1 MIRSKKYLY
10 ILLGF
15 LLFLLLLNFGI
26 TLWVEYKLAKISNK
40 ENDSDYT
47 ISYKDID
54 LSIWN
59 SSIEI
64 KDIMVVP
71 KTHVENTKEK
81 LGIYA
86 NVSKIEID
94 DFDVWSILF
103 GKKIKAEKLTIS
115 KPDIIL
121 YKNNKKPINN
131 AKSINN
137 KVVKPFE
144 KIIIVSDVFL
154 NQGNIKIV
162 NNITKEVLTSV
173 TNIHLKVEGI
183 VLNEETLEQKIPFNY
198 QSYSVVCDSA
208 FYHIDAFYKV
218 TLKKLSTTDTA
229 LNITN
234 LKLVP
239 KFSRQEFVQMIPKEK
254 DLYTIS
260 AEDLSIKR
268 MEWKFENDIFSFKT
282 DAIVINT
289 LDANIYRGKMPEDD
303 LSKKKLYNS
312 LLRELPFNLK
322 VGRLQ
327 IINSKVV
334 YEEEKSFKE
343 GAGKL
348 SFTDF
353 DMTVLNLQ
361 SGYKKEK
368 LADTKIKVKCIF
380 MKESELDVDWSF
392 NVMDETDGF
401 KIKGNIFNFDA
412 AEMEYFTKPYMN
424 VIVKGDLDQVYFN
437 FAGNDFSNKG
447 DFALKYDD
455 LKVEI
460 FRNKERQKINK
471 FLSAVANLFIKDDSG
486 EELKSTTIEVVCT
499 QEKSFYNLLWISI
512 AEGLKKLL
520 L

>member
-1 MIRSKKYLY
+1 MTSFSKYLY
-10 ILLGF
+10 ILLGTF
-15 LLFLLLLNFGI
+15 LFLILLNIGI
-26 TLWVEYKLAKISNK
+26 NLLVEHKLPDIINNK
-40 ENDSDYT
+40 NDSDYKV
-47 ISYKDID
+47 SYKDID

-64 KDIMVVP
+64 TDIIVVP
-71 KTHVENTKEK
+71 KTHIENSEAK

-86 NVSKIEID
+86 KVERIAID

-103 GKKIKAEKLTIS
+103 GKKIKAKQLTIS
-115 KPDIIL
+115 KPDITL
-121 YKNNKKPINN
+121 YKNNKEAINN
-131 AKSINN
+131 SKSIND

-154 NQGNIKIV
+154 KEGNVKIV
-162 NNITKEVLTSV
+162 NNNTKELVTNV
-173 TNIHLKVEGI
+173 TNIDLKLEGI

-208 FYHIDAFYKV
+208 FYHIDEFYKV
-218 TLKKLSTTDTA
+218 SLKKLTTTNTA
-229 LNITN
+229 LNITD

-239 KFSRQEFVQMIPKEK
+239 KFSRQEFVQKIPKER

-260 AEDLSIKR
+260 TDAISIKS
-268 MEWKFENDIFSFKT
+268 MDWKFENDRFSFKT
-282 DAIVINT
+282 NAIVINA
-289 LDANIYRGKMPEDD
+289 LDANIYRGKMPVDD

-312 LLRELPFNLK
+312 MLRELSFNLK
-322 VGRLQ
+322 VDSLQ
-327 IINSKVV
+327 IKNSKVV
-334 YEEEKSFKE
+334 YEEEKSFEE

-353 DMTVLNLQ
+353 DMTVLNLE
-361 SGYKKEK
+361 SGYGKEK
-368 LADTKIKVKCIF
+368 VVDTKIKVKCIF

-401 KIKGNIFNFDA
+401 KIKGKIFNFEA
-412 AEMEYFTKPYMN
+412 SEMEYFTKPYMN
-424 VIVKGDLDQVYFN
+424 VIVKGNLDKVYFN

-460 FRNKERQKINK
+460 FRNNERQKINK
-471 FLSAVANLFIKDDSG
+471 FLSAVGNLFIKDDSG
-486 EELKSTTIEVVCT
+486 EELKSTTIEVERT

-512 AEGLKKLL
+512 AEGLKKVLL
-520 L
+520 